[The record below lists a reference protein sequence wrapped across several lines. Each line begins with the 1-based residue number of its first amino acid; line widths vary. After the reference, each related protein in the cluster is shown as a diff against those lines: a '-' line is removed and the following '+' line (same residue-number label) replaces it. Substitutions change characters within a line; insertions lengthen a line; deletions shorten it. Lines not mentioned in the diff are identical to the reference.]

1 MSWYHGNEYVIQRPD
16 STIIFGGGRRF
27 SSTSISP
34 TTLAIL
40 TVEHAEVG
48 NADDTT
54 IDPSVSQFLHTFLPS
69 QFSFTN
75 TLGTEPPV
83 ESIREWTGIM
93 GFSHDLHPYIG
104 SHPDSPNKW
113 VIGGFHGHGMVRI
126 FLSAK
131 ALAQQLLSPHP
142 TPWPPWLP
150 KAYIYPPHHKRHT
163 IDEILHYLPTP
174 PPPHPL

>member
-1 MSWYHGNEYVIQRPD
+1 MGWNYGGEYLIQRPD

-27 SSTSISP
+27 SVTSTLLPAS
-34 TTLAIL
+34 AIL
-40 TVEHAEVG
+40 TAEHAEIG

-54 IDPSVSQFLHTFLPS
+54 IDPSVSQFLHTFLSS

-83 ESIREWTGIM
+83 DSIREWTGIM
-93 GFSHDLHPYIG
+93 GFSHDLHPYVG
-104 SHPDSPNKW
+104 SSPDEPNKW

-131 ALAQQLLSPHP
+131 ALVQQLLSPNP
-142 TPWPPWLP
+142 TPWPLWFP
-150 KAYIYPPHHKRHT
+150 KAYTYPPHQKRHT
-163 IDEILHYLPTP
+163 IDEILHSLPT
-174 PPPHPL
+174 